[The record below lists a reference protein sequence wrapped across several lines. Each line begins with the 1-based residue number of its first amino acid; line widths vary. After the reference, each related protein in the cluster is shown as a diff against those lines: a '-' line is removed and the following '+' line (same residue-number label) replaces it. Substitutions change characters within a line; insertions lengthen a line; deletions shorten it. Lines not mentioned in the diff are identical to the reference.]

1 MYSKKEMHQCA
12 QMELWR
18 GQIIS
23 FRHIYNDIA
32 TPLQMSGV
40 RNQTKLICNK
50 ILKSENTW
58 KVLPFHYL

>member
-32 TPLQMSGV
+32 TPLQMSGLT
-40 RNQTKLICNK
+40 NQTKLDGPSATK
-50 ILKSENTW
+50 
-58 KVLPFHYL
+58 F